1 MLKKL
6 LLLFVFITSVSNAQH
21 TIKGAMSPE
30 IATDWLILYRL
41 EGTKQVF
48 VNNTTIQKDSIA
60 ISGVKQAVS
69 SFTITLPAT
78 AKPGTYRATYKLEGA
93 GFIDFVYNKEDVSF
107 IFNPNPN
114 CAIIFIIYMLF

>member
-48 VNNTTIQKDSIA
+48 VNNTTIQKDSIT

-69 SFTITLPAT
+69 SFTITLPAST
-78 AKPGTYRATYKLEGA
+78 KPGTYRATYKLNGA
-93 GFIDFVYNKEDVSF
+93 GFVDFGLRPPF
-107 IFNPNPN
+107 RRLAGRGLP
-114 CAIIFIIYMLF
+114 